1 MAKSEKSLEKKEEE
15 NKEIPGSAKVER
27 KNNQIFWIIGMILF
41 LVVVFSI
48 SYYIFSSYRSFEY
61 TGLTFTREKF
71 GEIPVFHYY
80 YYITPELKYNLYLRN
95 DPRENNVPVTGKII
109 DNGIEFSKDERVYL
123 SVDPKGLTEC
133 EYGRVGIGSLAS
145 FLADNQL
152 NVKGAAPDE
161 KLAKEANVNY
171 ATCEFRPDDVVI
183 ILKEGEQTRIV
194 HDKDKCYVIE
204 VANCEI
210 MPAVEKFQVQAVL
223 DARAR
228 RLANTKSS
236 GD

>member
-1 MAKSEKSLEKKEEE
+1 MAENKKGLEKKEEE
-15 NKEIPGSAKVER
+15 NKEIPSSAKVER
-27 KNNQIFWIIGMILF
+27 KNNQIFWIMGMILF
-41 LVVVFSI
+41 LIVTFFI
-48 SYYIFSSYRSFEY
+48 SYYIFSIYRNLEY
-61 TGLTFTREKF
+61 EGLSFTREKF
-71 GEIPVFHYY
+71 GDIPVFHYY

-95 DPRENNVPVTGKII
+95 DPRENNVPVTGRIVDK
-109 DNGIEFSKDERVYL
+109 GIEFSQDEGVYL

-161 KLAKEANVNY
+161 ALAKEANVKY
-171 ATCEFRPDDVVI
+171 ATCEFRPDDIVI
-183 ILKEGEQTRIV
+183 ILKEGDQTRIV
-194 HDKDKCYVIE
+194 HDKDRCYVIE

-210 MPAVEKFQVQAVL
+210 LPAVEKFQVQAVL

-228 RLANTKSS
+228 RLANK
-236 GD
+236 